1 MKILRYLKGRVRFI
15 RNRLFGIPRE
25 ALAMKIADLE
35 ISPTTA
41 QRLENAAE
49 IKLVGE
55 ALYMTE
61 DELLR
66 FPNVGRSHV
75 NRLKEALTLQGLQ
88 LKQPFR
94 IKFSPGPPEPPPRF

>member
-1 MKILRYLKGRVRFI
+1 
-15 RNRLFGIPRE
+15 
-25 ALAMKIADLE
+25 MKIADLE

-94 IKFSPGPPEPPPRF
+94 IKFSARR